1 MVDKNADF
9 IVDSIVKE
17 LSPKEICHGIGLC
30 AQRSPAAV
38 QAKVIVSAEL
48 MQRYTETPQ
57 CVLCE
62 LIATKLEAQLKDKK
76 TEEEIENAVRK
87 VCHSLPAKF
96 EPKCKKFVE
105 DYADLLIGLLAT
117 VPPKELCGELNFCR
131 NNLRKD
137 TNQHDILECGVCYS
151 TVDALATVLDKHG
164 PKDKDIVA
172 ETTCH
177 LLPAKYYAQCFELMH
192 IYGISMSNLIKRAEK
207 RSDICVQIGK
217 CYQDGDNSM
226 FVEIRAAQP
235 TPAPT
240 TSSRR
245 HFGANKCT
253 YGPGYWCSNEQQ
265 MKECGVSILCDQSTK
280 RMQCNPIH
288 FSTLLFFRRL

>member
-17 LSPKEICHGIGLC
+17 LSPKEICAGIGLC
-30 AQRSPAAV
+30 AQRSLDV
-38 QAKVIVSAEL
+38 DTKMIVSQQL
-48 MQRYTETPQ
+48 MQRYSETPQ

-62 LIATKLEAQLKDKK
+62 LIATKLEAQLKNNK

-96 EPKCKKFVE
+96 NAKCKKFVE
-105 DYADLLIGLLAT
+105 DYADLIIGLLAT

-131 NNLRKD
+131 DNLRKD
-137 TNQHDILECGVCYS
+137 TSQNDILECGVCYS
-151 TVDALATVLDKHG
+151 AVDALATVLEKHG

-177 LLPAKYYAQCFELMH
+177 LLPAKYYDQCYELMH
-192 IYGISMSNLIKRAEK
+192 IYGISLTNLIKREEK
-207 RSDICVQIGK
+207 RSDICVKIGK

-226 FVEIRAAQP
+226 FVEMHRGQP
-235 TPAPT
+235 THTT
-240 TSSRR
+240 TSGRR
-245 HFGANKCT
+245 LGANKCT
-253 YGPGYWCSNEQQ
+253 YGPGYWCLDRQHME
-265 MKECGVSILCDQSTK
+265 ECNVSIS
-280 RMQCNPIH
+280 IY
-288 FSTLLFFRRL
+288 